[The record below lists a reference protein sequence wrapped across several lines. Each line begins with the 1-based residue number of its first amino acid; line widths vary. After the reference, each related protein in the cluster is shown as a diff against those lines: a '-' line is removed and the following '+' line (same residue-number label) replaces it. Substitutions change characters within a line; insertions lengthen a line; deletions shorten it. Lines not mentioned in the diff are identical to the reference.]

1 MCGHHVF
8 IRDDDMMM
16 RSYIALLKETTEDFI
31 QQSNPNSMMSTMAG
45 LNAVDDPGLLRNLML
60 TLIILDF
67 HSAKSFKESR
77 TSVIHPCT

>member
-1 MCGHHVF
+1 
-8 IRDDDMMM
+8 MMM

>member
-1 MCGHHVF
+1 MVIMF
-8 IRDDDMMM
+8 SYVMMM

>member
-1 MCGHHVF
+1 MWSCGHHVF
-8 IRDDDMMM
+8 IRDDDAIIYCLIE
-16 RSYIALLKETTEDFI
+16 RTTEDFI

>member
-1 MCGHHVF
+1 MFSYV
-8 IRDDDMMM
+8 MMM